1 MKVGFDFNLD
11 EYEKEGLRIFLTAMS
26 GGGKSYAAKVLC
38 EELITAGYPL
48 IIIDPE
54 GEYASLRELF
64 ATVVIGGSFADIPLS
79 EAIINQTIQ
88 TILTSQK
95 PLIAIYDLN
104 LLLSSERNAMAAL
117 IQESLFSAA
126 SKYRRP
132 LFFIVEECQLIAP
145 QILSKGQDS
154 KSVDLSI
161 DIAKRGRKRGINSIW
176 ITQRPASVTKEV
188 ITQCNLWLFG
198 RLIHK
203 TDLDQI
209 KDFLKDA
216 GIEKTAV
223 MKLENQFFLYDGKE
237 SQLVKFRKMKIK
249 DLAKTPTLGE
259 TIELERSKDR
269 SLESIIKDLVQQ
281 AQQEQAKQQARK
293 DKLVKLK
300 QQVQR
305 LEQKLQEKAD
315 EVKRLNHDLNL
326 VGRLKVVSG
335 SADNEALQK
344 VLDERHSLEKEKKAL
359 GKQLQDLQQQYEI
372 LATNIEQQSEFTKIK
387 EKVKQKVH
395 ELLELLESVDFK
407 ETPILEESESKPI
420 ISGNFDDRLDFI
432 KYPAIRKEIKEVST
446 SPGISSRAVQGILA
460 LLSQK
465 EFSTYEEIR
474 KSLGYADHTAISKAA
489 KRLADRKIIIQ
500 EKSSTGGFR
509 ISLNIEGIREV
520 IELQDMRARGDEAIA
535 DLFKEGLDK

>member
-1 MKVGFDFNLD
+1 MKVGFDFTL
-11 EYEKEGLRIFLTAMS
+11 EAYEKEGLRIFLTAMS

-104 LLLSSERNAMAAL
+104 LLLSSERNSMAAL
-117 IQESLFSAA
+117 IQERLFAAA

-145 QILSKGQDS
+145 QMLSKGQDS

-176 ITQRPASVTKEV
+176 ITQRPAAVTKEV

-387 EKVKQKVH
+387 EKVKQKVQ
-395 ELLELLESVDFK
+395 ELLKLLESVDFK
-407 ETPILEESESKPI
+407 ETPILEEQPMI
-420 ISGNFDDRLDFI
+420 GGNFDNRLDFI
-432 KYPAIRKEIKEVST
+432 KHPAIRKEIKEVST

-509 ISLNIEGIREV
+509 ISLNIVGIREV